1 VKQSALLVG
10 LVVVL
15 IVVGGVYFYLSSRPT
30 SSNGPGTTSGTSP
43 GASIDGVQIVSDNVT
58 VALGTGTWQ
67 IELKNTGNL
76 NVSSI
81 TAFLETPTR
90 AFICSG
96 PQPSNGLFFKNC
108 TNPPTA
114 GNPLPPNSTV
124 TGSSTG
130 AGPAST
136 TPGTAYPVAV
146 HLAFTNSQTAWLNST
161 VTSRSG

>member
-1 VKQSALLVG
+1 VKQGTLLAA
-10 LVVVL
+10 LVVII
-15 IVVGGVYFYLSSRPT
+15 IVVGAGYFYLSGSSGP
-30 SSNGPGTTSGTSP
+30 SNGTATTGVGA

-58 VALGTGTWQ
+58 VALGTGTWR
-67 IELKNTGNL
+67 IELKNMGNL
-76 NVSSI
+76 TVSSI
-81 TAFLETPTR
+81 TVFLETPTR

-96 PQPSNGLFFKNC
+96 SQPSNGLFFKNC
-108 TNPPTA
+108 PATS
-114 GNPLPPNSTV
+114 GSPLPPGATI

-136 TPGTAYPVAV
+136 TPGMAYPVAV